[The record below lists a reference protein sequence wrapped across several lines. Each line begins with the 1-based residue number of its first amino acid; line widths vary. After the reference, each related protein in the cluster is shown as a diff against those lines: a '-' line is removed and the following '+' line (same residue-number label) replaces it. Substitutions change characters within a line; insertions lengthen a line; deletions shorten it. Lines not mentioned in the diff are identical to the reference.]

1 MSKEHMGE
9 ENVRVFDTE
18 LSDILSDFVGDEGLL
33 SFQLEARVTW
43 GKPLA

>member
-9 ENVRVFDTE
+9 ENVREFDAE
-18 LSDILSDFVGDEGLL
+18 LSDILSDYVDEGLL

-43 GKPLA
+43 GKPLT